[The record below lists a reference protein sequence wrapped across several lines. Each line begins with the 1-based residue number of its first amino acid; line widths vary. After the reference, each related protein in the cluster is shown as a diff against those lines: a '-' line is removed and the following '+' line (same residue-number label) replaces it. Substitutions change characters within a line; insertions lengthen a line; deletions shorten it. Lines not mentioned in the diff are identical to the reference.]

1 MCLVIKPNIIEDQD
15 WTDPLYLS
23 KLANSD
29 FSKMSTEQIKLN
41 ITGRLKYLNIHL
53 NPKTK

>member
-1 MCLVIKPNIIEDQD
+1 MTKKEAKEKYDE
-15 WTDPLYLS
+15 
-23 KLANSD
+23 LANSD

-41 ITGRLKYLNIHL
+41 ITGRLKYLNIYL

>member
-1 MCLVIKPNIIEDQD
+1 MTKKE
-15 WTDPLYLS
+15 S
-23 KLANSD
+23 KEKHDELANSD